1 MFTISFKEQGMP
13 YSEQTVATMHHA
25 RELAY
30 RFMLADSHRLTE
42 AGYRRT
48 GDLSSRRGGDLW
60 DAWEHPQNGT
70 YKSVA
75 VVRN

>member
-1 MFTISFKEQGMP
+1 MFTISFKEQGKP
-13 YSEQTVATMHHA
+13 YTEQTVATMHHA

-30 RFMLADSHRLTE
+30 RFMLADSVRLTE

-60 DAWEHPQNGT
+60 DAWEHPQKGT
-70 YKSVA
+70 HKSVA
-75 VVRN
+75 VIHD